1 MEEGQVDEDLAS
13 RFIDHLED
21 QEMDDAASTSSIQA
35 FARWGDRDNDKDN
48 EMNVAGLSRQ
58 PFDFLSSR
66 RVLFEEKE
74 ATMGPQLKKKLKKI
88 SFSIGGLASSSSQFN
103 NIDQLDHI
111 QVLLPPTSFKN
122 VAVALPQ
129 DHSTCL
135 TGYSD
140 TVLYEYNNENDDL
153 YCYLADFPLGGETDE
168 EFARHHWMID
178 NGCTDHLSS
187 FKDDFAHL

>member
-1 MEEGQVDEDLAS
+1 
-13 RFIDHLED
+13 
-21 QEMDDAASTSSIQA
+21 
-35 FARWGDRDNDKDN
+35 
-48 EMNVAGLSRQ
+48 
-58 PFDFLSSR
+58 
-66 RVLFEEKE
+66 
-74 ATMGPQLKKKLKKI
+74 LKKI

-140 TVLYEYNNENDDL
+140 TVLYEYDNENDDL
-153 YCYLADFPLGGETDE
+153 YCYLADFPLEGETDE

-178 NGCTDHLSS
+178 SGCTDHLSP
-187 FKDDFAHL
+187 FKDDFAHLQNQVQHTIVANGQRVPSTFQGIRTSCSE